1 QELRLSFPKFKR
13 ESKLKRVLKYLFP
26 LIIFSLLFFSCH
38 SDNGKIKSGETEVIF
53 WHSFIS
59 STVPALNELIDKFE
73 KENPGIKIKPQYIPS
88 GDALIQKLITA
99 IQSKTAPDISW
110 LHSDFIED
118 LVEADAIYKMDHFIG
133 GKDGISKEELNDIYP
148 ALLKFSSWKGTLYS
162 LPMEATN
169 LALLYNKDMFKKA
182 GLDPNHP
189 PKNWDEL
196 KEFSKKLTIDK
207 NKDGNFEQVGFFV
220 PVFPAA
226 GPLGSWM
233 VWQFMPFLWQAGGD
247 YVNDEQTKVLY
258 SSDAGVKAL
267 KLWQQLYEEQNL
279 KTFTNLFENAFV
291 SGNLAMAMDGPWN
304 LPRYNDLLKHLNWGF
319 VPLPAGPNS
328 SATVVG
334 GEYLAIFK
342 QSKNPDAAW
351 KFLKWMIRPEVQA
364 FWSMKSGYLPIRH
377 AVSNVPEFKKY
388 LEEHKNFK
396 VFVDQM
402 EVGRVQKSIDY
413 GGLEVSRNLAEAIE
427 RVTVGN
433 MDVKKALDESAE
445 KSNRLLKEAK
455 EKYD

>member
-1 QELRLSFPKFKR
+1 MKS
-13 ESKLKRVLKYLFP
+13 SLKYL
-26 LIIFSLLFFSCH
+26 LIILFLSFSLFNCGKE
-38 SDNGKIKSGETEVIF
+38 NGKVKTGETEIVF

-73 KENPGIKIKPQYIPS
+73 KENPGITIKPQYIPS

-118 LVEADAIYKMDHFIG
+118 LVEADAVYKMEHFIN
-133 GKDGISKEELNDIYP
+133 GKDGVPKEDIDDIYP

-169 LALLYNKDMFKKA
+169 LALLYNKDLFKKA
-182 GLDPNHP
+182 GLDPDHP
-189 PKNWDEL
+189 PENWDEL
-196 KEFSKKLTIDK
+196 KAFSKKLTIDI
-207 NKDGNFEQVGFFV
+207 NKDGTFEQVGFFV
-220 PVFPAA
+220 PIFPAA

-247 YVNDEQTKVLY
+247 YVNDEQTSVLY
-258 SSDAGVKAL
+258 DSDGGIRAL
-267 KLWQQLYEEQNL
+267 KLWQQLYQEQNL
-279 KTFTNLFENAFV
+279 RTFTNLFENAFV
-291 SGNLAMAMDGPWN
+291 SQNLAMAMDGPWN
-304 LPRYNDLLKHLNWGF
+304 LPRYKDLLKNINWAF
-319 VPLPAGPNS
+319 APLPAGPEK

-342 QSKNPDAAW
+342 QSKNADAAW
-351 KFLKWMIRPEVQA
+351 RFIKWMIRPEVQA

-377 AVSNVPEFKKY
+377 AVSKVPEFKKY
-388 LEEHKNFK
+388 LDEHPNFK

-402 EVGRVQKSIDY
+402 EVGQAQKSIDY

-427 RVTVGN
+427 LATVGKR
-433 MDVKKALDESAE
+433 DVSKVLEESAK
-445 KSNRLLKEAK
+445 KSNRLLRENKA
-455 EKYD
+455 KYDK